1 MISPKYKTIMNKIYF
16 FITLF
21 FLASCQKDR
30 EQKSEVK
37 IQESIKSDTVISDTK
52 VLKNNGKP
60 LSESDLA
67 KKWLIQNIEENFKTA
82 DGLIDKICTK
92 TYAEYKSDAIGVD
105 YDGGLTPK
113 AFEKKWKGKFDLKHA
128 GTGTGFLISGQD
140 WTKIKVAKCQL
151 SPVKLKEGYLF
162 ETMIEDI
169 GTTTTKYKRDI
180 KIVQNGESF
189 LIADVLE
196 YE

>member
-1 MISPKYKTIMNKIYF
+1 MNKILF
-16 FITLF
+16 LITVLS
-21 FLASCQKDR
+21 LVSCQKKQ
-30 EQKSEVK
+30 EQKSE
-37 IQESIKSDTVISDTK
+37 IKSQVSINPDTLVSDTQ
-52 VLKNNGKP
+52 VLKNDSKP
-60 LSESDLA
+60 LLESDLA

-140 WTKIKVAKCQL
+140 WTKIKVAKCEL

-162 ETMIEDI
+162 ETTIEDVDA
-169 GTTTTKYKRDI
+169 TSETFYKRDI
-180 KIVQNGESF
+180 KVVPRGKSF
-189 LIADVLE
+189 LISDVLE
-196 YE
+196 Y